1 MYLVRRSFRER
12 STIKSAG
19 SIVEPADIKGFKYR
33 LNDRDVVEV
42 NEQNFERYKD
52 YFKQKFGIDI
62 PGLPETTAEVKQE
75 APVEPNQEM
84 HIEPEQEAPEQET
97 VAEPEEAKQVVKAAA
112 QVAKAQA
119 RVK

>member
-62 PGLPETTAEVKQE
+62 PALQETT
-75 APVEPNQEM
+75 VETQQKTFV
-84 HIEPEQEAPEQET
+84 EPEQEASVEVEQET

>member
-62 PGLPETTAEVKQE
+62 PDLPETTAEAKQE
-75 APVEPNQEM
+75 MPV
-84 HIEPEQEAPEQET
+84 EPEQEAPEQEAPEQEAM
-97 VAEPEEAKQVVKAAA
+97 AEPEEAKQVVKAAA